1 MKKVN
6 WIIDKFVFDDYE
18 EKLETAI
25 KNSGHNVLFYDD
37 LDFENLTEFFNKKFE
52 WKEKNWNE
60 SISNPIIIYHGL
72 YQNAKQID
80 KFAYYP
86 GIYLTL
92 PNYECFKYY
101 GLFGDNLLNSN
112 YFMMGLNDVLRNKNK
127 FFDTFKTDGIFIRP
141 SDGFKSFP
149 GQILPKEN
157 FDFEFNVFLQ
167 SYGGLDTDTLVVI
180 SAIQDIE
187 EEYRFIVIDDVI
199 VSGSLYMDKNN
210 RSSHCAYYDK
220 LCTDQ
225 SAWDFAVEMSKI
237 YQPDKAYVI
246 DVCKLS
252 NGEYKMIELNSFCC
266 GSMYGNDYDKVV
278 EAVNN
283 LCIKDF
289 EDVYE

>member
-1 MKKVN
+1 MKMKKVN
-6 WIIDKFVFDDYE
+6 WIIDKYIFDDYE
-18 EKLETAI
+18 KKLETAI

-37 LDFENLTEFFNKKFE
+37 TVFENLMDFFNKKFK
-52 WKEKNWNE
+52 WDQNE
-60 SISNPIIIYHGL
+60 TIPNPIVIFHGSL
-72 YQNAKQID
+72 ECAKQFNNLI
-80 KFAYYP
+80 FYP
-86 GIYLTL
+86 GAYLTL
-92 PNYECFKYY
+92 SNYECFKYY

-149 GQILPKEN
+149 GQTLPKEN
-157 FDFEFNVFLQ
+157 FDFEFNIFLQ

-187 EEYRFIVIDDVI
+187 EEYRFIVIDDVV

-210 RSSHCAYYDK
+210 RDSHCAYYDK

>member
-1 MKKVN
+1 MKMKMKKVN
-6 WIIDKFVFDDYE
+6 WIIDKYIFDDYE
-18 EKLETAI
+18 KKLETAI

-37 LDFENLTEFFNKKFE
+37 TVFENLMDFFNKKFK
-52 WKEKNWNE
+52 WDQNE
-60 SISNPIIIYHGL
+60 TIPNPIVIFHGSL
-72 YQNAKQID
+72 ECAKQFNNLI
-80 KFAYYP
+80 FYP
-86 GIYLTL
+86 GAYLTL
-92 PNYECFKYY
+92 SNYECFKYY

-149 GQILPKEN
+149 GQTLPKEN
-157 FDFEFNVFLQ
+157 FDFEFNIFLQ

-187 EEYRFIVIDDVI
+187 EEYRFIVIDDVV

-210 RSSHCAYYDK
+210 RDSHCAYYDK

-252 NGEYKMIELNSFCC
+252 NGE
-266 GSMYGNDYDKVV
+266 
-278 EAVNN
+278 
-283 LCIKDF
+283 
-289 EDVYE
+289 